1 MTTLFPKK
9 TQSGGDLY
17 SVQTIAEKAE
27 VSESTI
33 KRVIQLGYIEPI
45 KIGGRRYMY
54 YRDFLRAMW
63 AYESEKERPG
73 RKHANAN
80 WKD

>member
-1 MTTLFPKK
+1 MTTPNPKK
-9 TQSGGDLY
+9 TQGGGDLL
-17 SVQTIAEKAE
+17 SVQSIAKKAE

-33 KRVIQLGYIEPI
+33 KRVIQLGFIEPI

-63 AYESEKERPG
+63 EYESEKERPG
-73 RKHANAN
+73 RKYANAN
-80 WKD
+80 WND